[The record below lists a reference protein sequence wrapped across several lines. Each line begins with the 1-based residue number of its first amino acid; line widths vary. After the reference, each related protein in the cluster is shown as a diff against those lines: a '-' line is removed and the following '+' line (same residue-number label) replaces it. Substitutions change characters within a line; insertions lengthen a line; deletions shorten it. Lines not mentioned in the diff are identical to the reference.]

1 MADSLI
7 AGIAVAHD
15 AALFTRNGKHFA
27 RVPDLQLV
35 DIEEQS

>member
-1 MADSLI
+1 MVRTT
-7 AGIAVAHD
+7 IAVAHD
-15 AALFTRNGKHFA
+15 AALFARNRKHFA